1 MKAENEKKNLKLC
14 RVYDYS
20 LDGADLRVSKRH
32 HVCKN
37 K

>member
-1 MKAENEKKNLKLC
+1 MRKRILNYVGFMIIL
-14 RVYDYS
+14 S
-20 LDGADLRVSKRH
+20 MGADLRVSKRH